1 MRLRARNSSRRIW
14 VVSYDFP
21 KNTALFSYFNVDSV
35 IILYRS
41 YPGDPGLQEYLEYAI
56 QDGILSVATFVSTL
70 LRAAQ
75 SPELHDAETLDTL
88 VRIALD
94 AHYSSGL
101 SPVGS
106 VVPYSEST
114 AAILDTIQDALALL
128 RIAHSLPI
136 AHFHQ
141 IITSASEL
149 LILLMSCVPEL
160 SSNAQISSAQAMLHF
175 SNANNLLNS
184 FALSS
189 DVKHVLDNSA
199 MNLSLLIGDD
209 TKAVREAQMLH
220 SLQQQTF
227 GKGDILGP
235 NSNTDIVTF
244 GLELHHLVSD
254 LNSPLCCLMRL
265 SSGVAEGQRVWRW
278 ERSRHCRHICSNIQV
293 DSLILLISFF
303 SHLIYRWTSW
313 TPTVFYTQLL
323 LSSFISLSQ
332 SSPALCMIWKA
343 FVVGRV
349 RAKYTPLSLFLN
361 RTML

>member
-1 MRLRARNSSRRIW
+1 M
-14 VVSYDFP
+14 
-21 KNTALFSYFNVDSV
+21 
-35 IILYRS
+35 
-41 YPGDPGLQEYLEYAI
+41 
-56 QDGILSVATFVSTL
+56 ATFVSTL

-106 VVPYSEST
+106 VMPYSEST

-278 ERSRHCRHICSNIQV
+278 QRSRHCRHICSNIHV
-293 DSLILLISFF
+293 DSLISSSSLF
-303 SHLIYRWTSW
+303 SHIS
-313 TPTVFYTQLL
+313 YTDGHLGPRPCFTHNCFFHH
-323 LSSFISLSQ
+323 SSHC
-332 SSPALCMIWKA
+332 P
-343 FVVGRV
+343 
-349 RAKYTPLSLFLN
+349 RAPL
-361 RTML
+361 RCV